1 MSMAS
6 DEQLS
11 FPLDRLLLTYLEE
24 MFVFQRNVALL
35 GAAIFQIDTEYKDSN
50 EKIIFIVALFVNII
64 SFGILIFKI
73 FHIMMILKAI
83 LL

>member
-11 FPLDRLLLTYLEE
+11 FPDGLLLTYLEE
-24 MFVFQRNVALL
+24 MPLFHRNVALL
-35 GAAIFQIDTEYKDSN
+35 GAAIFQNDTEYKDSN
-50 EKIIFIVALFVNII
+50 EKLIFIVALFVYKI
-64 SFGILIFKI
+64 SFGTLIFKM
-73 FHIMMILKAI
+73 FHIIMVLIAI

>member
-35 GAAIFQIDTEYKDSN
+35 GAAIFQNDTEYKDSN
-50 EKIIFIVALFVNII
+50 ETIIFIVALFVNII
-64 SFGILIFKI
+64 SLGY
-73 FHIMMILKAI
+73 
-83 LL
+83 

>member
-35 GAAIFQIDTEYKDSN
+35 GGRTFYRCLPMLPMSTDIYPCQPVLGPMSANRTRNNTAYYANLTSMQ
-50 EKIIFIVALFVNII
+50 
-64 SFGILIFKI
+64 
-73 FHIMMILKAI
+73 
-83 LL
+83 